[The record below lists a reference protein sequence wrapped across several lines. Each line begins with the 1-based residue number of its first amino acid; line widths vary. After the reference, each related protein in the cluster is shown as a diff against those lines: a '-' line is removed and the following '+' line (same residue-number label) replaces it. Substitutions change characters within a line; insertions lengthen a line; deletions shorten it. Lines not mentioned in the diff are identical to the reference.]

1 MKPELNQT
9 QAIYPLEDPKPK
21 VCVTT
26 TIAFLATAG
35 RSYGTIKNH
44 ISSVKHFHRLF
55 GHPPWWD
62 NSYAFQLGLH
72 RCKRFLGMIPA
83 RKLPINP
90 SLLLRMA
97 PLFDNSSPALFM
109 LLCMLYSSL
118 HFSFLCKSNLVVQT
132 PSMTSLK
139 VPRRL
144 DLHVSPNGAFFQW
157 ALSIP
162 VAIIL
167 GSPLCPVTALINHL
181 CLKLV
186 GPSDC
191 LFSVR
196 SPSTQSTQHI
206 TYHFSKFLAKVV
218 TALGLDT
225 CLFPTY
231 FSLWQRFDSLCM

>member
-1 MKPELNQT
+1 
-9 QAIYPLEDPKPK
+9 
-21 VCVTT
+21 
-26 TIAFLATAG
+26 
-35 RSYGTIKNH
+35 
-44 ISSVKHFHRLF
+44 
-55 GHPPWWD
+55 
-62 NSYAFQLGLH
+62 
-72 RCKRFLGMIPA
+72 MIPA

-196 SPSTQSTQHI
+196 SPSTQSTQHYLSFFQI
-206 TYHFSKFLAKVV
+206 FSQGRHGIRFRHMLIRHILFTVAALRFPLHVMFLQ
-218 TALGLDT
+218 
-225 CLFPTY
+225 
-231 FSLWQRFDSLCM
+231 SLSSFKAIGAAMHT